1 MKITALTAQQKQAN
15 RVNVMVDG
23 VYRFSLDVFQVA
35 DLGIRVGREY
45 SEKELVELETESQF
59 GKLYGRTLEYTMI
72 RPHSAREIRDYLWR
86 KTRSR
91 KVLLRHKAGK
101 SMLQGGTLQ
110 QIKEVPGVSQAV
122 ADRVFDRLC
131 EKGYI
136 DDEKF
141 ARFWVE
147 NRNQRKGSS
156 VRKLK
161 SELQAKGVESSI
173 IDTALA
179 STTRSDED
187 ELAKIIAKKRARY
200 PDEQKF
206 MQYLARQGF
215 SYDDIKEALSRGP

>member
-1 MKITALTAQQKQAN
+1 MKITGLTAQQKQAN

-23 VYRFSLDVFQVA
+23 AYRFSLDVFQVA
-35 DLGIRVGREY
+35 DLGIRVGKEY
-45 SEKELVELETESQF
+45 SEEELVELETESQF
-59 GKLYGRTLEYTMI
+59 GKLYGRALEFCMM
-72 RPHSAREIRDYLWR
+72 RPHSSREMRDYLWR
-86 KTRSR
+86 KTRTTKYKSR
-91 KVLLRHKAGK
+91 TGEL
-101 SMLQGGTLQ
+101 
-110 QIKEVPGVSQAV
+110 KEREGVSQTV

-131 EKGYI
+131 DKGYI

-156 VRKLK
+156 SRKLR

-173 IDTALA
+173 IDGALA
-179 STTRSDED
+179 VTLRTDED
-187 ELAKIIAKKRARY
+187 ELAKIVAKKRARY

-215 SYDDIKEALSRGP
+215 SYDDIKSALEAHSP